1 MVNINTIR
9 RQSEFKDVFTNGK
22 SYPARYFVLYL
33 SPNKESANRF
43 GFTAGKKIGNAVVR
57 NRIKRL
63 LKEVIRKHGTILNC
77 SYDYVLVARSAGVS
91 KGMKDI
97 EDDFIKLIRRHRL
110 GCVERK
116 EDLR

>member
-1 MVNINTIR
+1 MVKINTIR

-33 SPNKESANRF
+33 TPNNEHVNRY

-57 NRIKRL
+57 NRMKRL
-63 LKEVIRKHGTILNC
+63 LKEVVRKHGSTLNC
-77 SYDYVLVARSAGVS
+77 SFDYVLVARSAGVG
-91 KGMKDI
+91 KGMKEI

-116 EDLR
+116 EDL